1 MRFVKPLD
9 EELVLRLAANQNAL
23 VTIEENAV
31 AGGAGSAVLEVL
43 ANCSNL
49 LPTLTLGIPDHFIE
63 HGSREDCLVQAELDQ
78 GSLSAAVERW
88 WSPLAGKQTRS
99 GT

>member
-1 MRFVKPLD
+1 
-9 EELVLRLAANQNAL
+9 
-23 VTIEENAV
+23 V

-43 ANCSNL
+43 ANCATQ
-49 LPTLTLGIPDHFIE
+49 LPTLTLGIPDRFIE

-78 GSLSAAVERW
+78 ASLSTAVERW
-88 WSPLAGKQTRS
+88 WSPLAGKQARS